1 MNAENRDLQKK
12 LDEEYVLKV
21 PAAKLAKGASKGLML
36 VLDFGGCK
44 ENTTVKISGI
54 VLQKTAE

>member
-1 MNAENRDLQKK
+1 M
-12 LDEEYVLKV
+12 LKV
-21 PAAKLAKGASKGLML
+21 PAAKLAKGASKGLMI

-44 ENTTVKISGI
+44 ENTTVKVSGI